1 MTLRRQQLAAL
12 VFVTGAVSCGAWAYS
27 GARAAVAAS
36 GSGGI
41 GAVSAGVIELLLVS
55 LPAAAITQWIGR
67 TATGESGAVLR
78 RVHLLFT
85 ALLLL
90 LLLGWPW
97 PAYAIGMRT
106 LDAGLLNAVIDY
118 RILWWPTQAFF
129 AMTFVA
135 LRIASR
141 P

>member
-55 LPAAAITQWIGR
+55 LPAAAITYWIGR
-67 TATGESGAVLR
+67 HTTGESGAVLR

-85 ALLLL
+85 TLLLL
-90 LLLGWPW
+90 LPLGWPG
-97 PAYAIGMRT
+97 YAIGMRT
-106 LDAGLLNAVIDY
+106 LDD
-118 RILWWPTQAFF
+118 
-129 AMTFVA
+129 
-135 LRIASR
+135 
-141 P
+141 